1 MKYSGKALLTA
12 AVLTLAACQSA
23 SKPDDHASVTADNDR
38 CHASAYQGYI
48 GKPLTSLENQRF
60 QGVVRA
66 IPWNGAVTMDFNLHR
81 LNFLADKDGKIAQVY
96 CG

>member
-1 MKYSGKALLTA
+1 MNYPGKALLAA

-23 SKPDDHASVTADNDR
+23 SKPDDHAAAAADNDQCR
-38 CHASAYQGYI
+38 ASAYQGYI

-60 QGVVRA
+60 DGAVRA
-66 IPWNGAVTMDFNLHR
+66 IPWNGAATMDFNLHR
-81 LNFLADKDGKIAQVY
+81 LNFMGDKDGKITQVY